1 MPTVFISY
9 RRDDAPGYAGRL
21 YDRLASEFG
30 RENVFIDVD
39 ALQPGDDFV
48 DAINKRLQTCDVM
61 LAMIGKRWLS
71 AVDEQGSRRLDG
83 DDDYVRVEIQT
94 ALERKLLTIPVL
106 VERAS
111 MPKAAELPETLS
123 LLARRQAIELS
134 DRRWDYDVG
143 VLLRQIATAGL
154 RADADMSLPMPT
166 GSAQPRADP
175 RIVNRPVNLGFDGAV
190 DNGVPHGWFNSVG
203 YVWRVSDRYQASTAR
218 RSDGKAGHCLV
229 FSHADA
235 AADEFGSLMQR
246 FPARFLA
253 RRTVQFEGEL
263 KVADV
268 SGWAGLWIRADGTET
283 ADLVFDNMQRR
294 GLHATQ
300 DWSRYSIDVNL
311 PAETSWLNIGIVLC
325 GSGTVYADDL
335 RLRVWNDRGYW
346 EDI

>member
-1 MPTVFISY
+1 MPTIFISY

-21 YDRLASEFG
+21 YDRLAGEFG

-48 DAINKRLQTCDVM
+48 DAINKRLQTCDIM
-61 LAMIGKRWLS
+61 LAMIGQRWLS
-71 AVDEQGSRRLDG
+71 AVDEQGRRRLDSDG
-83 DDDYVRVEIQT
+83 DYVRVEIQT

-111 MPKAAELPETLS
+111 MPKTVELPEPLS
-123 LLARRQAIELS
+123 PLARRQAIELS

-143 VLLRQIATAGL
+143 LLLRQIKAAGL
-154 RADADMSLPMPT
+154 GADGALSLPMPT
-166 GSAQPRADP
+166 GSAQPHADA

-190 DNGVPHGWFNSVG
+190 DHGVPHGWFNSVG
-203 YVWRVSDRYQASTAR
+203 YVWRVSDRYQAATVR
-218 RSDGKAGHCLV
+218 RNDGKPGHCLV
-229 FSHADA
+229 FSRDGATT
-235 AADEFGSLMQR
+235 DEFGSLMQR
-246 FPARFLA
+246 FPAKFLA
-253 RRTVQFEGEL
+253 RRTVQFEGDL
-263 KVADV
+263 KVANV

-283 ADLVFDNMQRR
+283 PDLVFDNMQRR
-294 GLHATQ
+294 GLHATH
-300 DWSRYSIDVNL
+300 DWSHYSIDVNL

-325 GSGTVYADDL
+325 GSGAVYADDL